1 MTEELD
7 RRAQILEAAFEEFSE
22 KGFKGATIKS
32 IAAAAGLQSPALI
45 YWYFPDKEALFREVL
60 GNRIPVLRAVRDP
73 AGLMDRPPE
82 ELLPM
87 IAGRYLSTFD
97 NPAAQ
102 RMVRLMMGEAMRRPE
117 IAEIFGNAVI
127 KRVLGFLKSYM
138 AHQIELGRLRP
149 HDVRSS
155 ARAFMGMLLPQAGG
169 KLFFPAIR
177 EDGLTDEE
185 HIETAT
191 RIFLEGLRPEDNGL
205 AETGK
210 EARHEGDDGGERS
223 STSGG

>member
-1 MTEELD
+1 MAEEVD
-7 RRAQILEAAFEEFSE
+7 RRAQILEAAFEEFSA

-32 IAAAAGLQSPALI
+32 IARAAGLQSPALI

-60 GNRIPVLRAVRDP
+60 GTQVPVLRAVRDP
-73 AGLMDRPPE
+73 AGLLDKPPE
-82 ELLPM
+82 EVLPM
-87 IAGRYLSTFD
+87 IARRYLSTFD
-97 NPAAQ
+97 KPAAQ
-102 RMVRLMMGEAMRRPE
+102 RMVRLMVGEAMRRPE

-127 KRVLGFLKSYM
+127 KRVIGFLKSYM
-138 AHQIELGRLRP
+138 ARQIELGRLRP

-185 HIETAT
+185 HVENAT
-191 RIFLEGLRPEDNGL
+191 RIFLEGLRPEG
-205 AETGK
+205 
-210 EARHEGDDGGERS
+210 R
-223 STSGG
+223 

>member
-1 MTEELD
+1 MAEEVD
-7 RRAQILEAAFEEFSE
+7 RRAQILDAAFEEFSA

-32 IAAAAGLQSPALI
+32 IAEAAGLQSPALI

-60 GNRIPVLRAVRDP
+60 GSKIPLVRTVTEP
-73 AGLMDRPPE
+73 GRLMDLPPE
-82 ELLPM
+82 EVLPT
-87 IAGRYLSTFD
+87 IARRYLSTFD

-102 RMVRLMMGEAMRRPE
+102 RMVRLMVGEAMRRPE

-127 KRVLGFLKSYM
+127 KRVLGFLKNYM
-138 AHQIELGRLRP
+138 ARQIELGRLRP

-185 HIETAT
+185 HVENAT
-191 RIFLEGLRPEDNGL
+191 RIFLEGLRPEG
-205 AETGK
+205 
-210 EARHEGDDGGERS
+210 R
-223 STSGG
+223 